1 MDIGVQASQL
11 RLLKEV
17 SNRQEVPNDI
27 TVPGSA

>member
-11 RLLKEV
+11 DFLEKV

-27 TVPGSA
+27 TVSGCA